1 MYNVHGLTHLA
12 EDVKDFGPL
21 DSNSAFSFENFL
33 GQLKQLVCKPQFPV
47 QQVIRR
53 LSERK
58 ELGVFI

>member
-33 GQLKQLVCKPQFPV
+33 GQLK
-47 QQVIRR
+47 
-53 LSERK
+53 
-58 ELGVFI
+58 